1 MDQLNEFL
9 DPNKPFFSHTILSLC
24 PYNPKRLNQHL
35 FTNPQSFLPPSTP
48 PSPIST
54 GAPIPDLQS
63 PIPTTQFQ
71 TQNRVHPN
79 PKIYPNHTQNIFF
92 QIRQKPNHQE
102 QIQTPNHQNIKPKR
116 GTLGHKENKMKKKEG
131 NLKLKIRVE
140 RTATTISGDIASN
153 HPVDSD
159 VDYTSLSWW
168 GLNQENKD
176 WRERRMRVVGL
187 CGGWE
192 DRLEADNSRYHGGPP

>member
-35 FTNPQSFLPPSTP
+35 FTSPQSFLPPSTP

-71 TQNRVHPN
+71 TQNQVHPN

-92 QIRQKPNHQE
+92 QIRQNLTTKSKSKP
-102 QIQTPNHQNIKPKR
+102 QTIK
-116 GTLGHKENKMKKKEG
+116 
-131 NLKLKIRVE
+131 I
-140 RTATTISGDIASN
+140 
-153 HPVDSD
+153 
-159 VDYTSLSWW
+159 
-168 GLNQENKD
+168 
-176 WRERRMRVVGL
+176 
-187 CGGWE
+187 
-192 DRLEADNSRYHGGPP
+192 